1 MRACQSCGHE
11 CDDQAERCEKCGAPV
26 DERFPFVNELLELL
40 DRGSKIEA
48 IKLYRDKTGAG
59 LAEAKTAVEAL
70 QAGRPLPGAAE
81 LSEQDQSKILNTL
94 RDGSKIEAIK
104 IYRNATGTG
113 LKDAKL
119 AVEQLAQRN
128 QIPLKGGCAGM
139 LLLMTLGVCLLVA
152 IGMRLL
158 IDAA

>member
-104 IYRNATGTG
+104 IYRNATGTE
-113 LKDAKL
+113 AY
-119 AVEQLAQRN
+119 RS
-128 QIPLKGGCAGM
+128 
-139 LLLMTLGVCLLVA
+139 
-152 IGMRLL
+152 
-158 IDAA
+158 